1 MSEPLPPIVLP
12 PSSDLSLISALIKN
26 LESNPDSYE
35 FLQPVD
41 YIGLGLHDYPSI
53 IKTPMDISSVK
64 AKLQNGQYA
73 TTEAALMDLQLIWDN
88 CRHYNMSDSTIVHQ
102 ANNMEKQM
110 KRVCQTL
117 KLDYDGAL
125 LQKRLR
131 DQENQV
137 PHEDKL
143 EFTRL
148 AKKASEPVLAEVVRL
163 IQQRAPRCIENTDT
177 NRLRI
182 RVDDLDKL
190 TFAEVME
197 VVRRCEEPVSS

>member
-1 MSEPLPPIVLP
+1 MSEPLPPMVLP
-12 PSSDLSLISALIKN
+12 PSSDLSLISALIKS
-26 LESNPDSYE
+26 LESSSDSYE

-41 YIGLGLHDYPSI
+41 YIGLGLHDYPAV
-53 IKTPMDISSVK
+53 IKHPMDISSVK
-64 AKLQNGQYA
+64 AKLLAGEYA
-73 TTEAALMDLQLIWDN
+73 STEAALLDLQLIWDN
-88 CRHYNMSDSTIVHQ
+88 CKHYNMSDSAIVHQ
-102 ANNMEKQM
+102 ASSMEKLM

-117 KLDYDGAL
+117 KLDYDGVMA
-125 LQKRLR
+125 QKRLR

-148 AKKASEPVLAEVVRL
+148 AKKASEPVLAEVVRV
-163 IQQRAPRCIENTDT
+163 IQQRAPRCLENTDV

-182 RVDDLDKL
+182 RVDDLDKP

-197 VVRRCEEPVSS
+197 VVRRCEEPSNS